1 MTTLLVALMAR
12 MAVLA
17 LLVSNASLALFAFA
31 WAQATKNTAVFLFPA
46 LLSMQERKKLCQ
58 LLRATV

>member
-17 LLVSNASLALFAFA
+17 LLVSDASLVWFAFA
-31 WAQATKNTAVFLFPA
+31 WAQAAKNTVVFLFPA
-46 LLSMQERKKLCQ
+46 SLSTRERKKSCQ
-58 LLRATV
+58 LLRAMV